1 MNNFPFAWP
10 QIRRNFEKFSHEDAV
25 IHLNILSREKESTRT
40 ELNFFQRDQVL
51 PFKVEEQM
59 TGVKTIKIHWQRQKA
74 RF

>member
-10 QIRRNFEKFSHEDAV
+10 QIRRNFEKFTEDAV

-51 PFKVEEQM
+51 PFKVMKQM
-59 TGVKTIKIHWQRQKA
+59 TGVKTIKIHWQHQKA